1 MLRTITSPTLWFTLF
16 FNLIS
21 GSVFATLQPT
31 TPADDQ
37 NTPPVIKCPTNTH
50 DYNRF
55 ALCATATC
63 WTLDGIAYCKCEVLN
78 EPSISISFD
87 YQENGQNKNI
97 CDLLLQGKDNQFT
110 VSTYATPRQIE
121 KDYDPETEKLGPPLG
136 FYTCSGQSSEAAYSA
151 QCDGGVCFN
160 STQGTNFPGLGHIS
174 DNEIVCS
181 CPPSQNPTKR
191 FQIAGP
197 WLCKPGATNDDN
209 ECCDQDYYNEMCSVS
224 SISTTGTKLAVGAP
238 AGGAATL
245 SKLLDGAVPSLNACR
260 FK

>member
-1 MLRTITSPTLWFTLF
+1 MLRTTISPIFWLTLLLSVTSL
-16 FNLIS
+16 NI
-21 GSVFATLQPT
+21 FATPQPT
-31 TPADDQ
+31 TTEDHQ
-37 NTPPVIKCPTNTH
+37 KTQPVIKCPTNPD

-63 WTLDGIAYCKCEVLN
+63 WTLDGVAYCKCQVLN
-78 EPSISISFD
+78 EQSISISFD
-87 YQENGQNKNI
+87 YLENGKNKNI
-97 CDLLLQGKDNQFT
+97 CDLLLQGKENQFT

-121 KDYDPETEKLGPPLG
+121 TDYDPETEKLGPPLG
-136 FYTCSGQSSEAAYSA
+136 FYTCSGQDSQAAYSA

-160 STQGTNFPGLGHIS
+160 STQGSNFPGLGHIK

-181 CPPSQNPTKR
+181 CPPSKNPTKR

-197 WLCKPGATNDDN
+197 WLCEPGAANDNN
-209 ECCDQDYYNEMCSVS
+209 ECCDKDYYNEMCSVTS
-224 SISTTGTKLAVGAP
+224 VSTTGTKLAVGAP

-245 SKLLDGAVPSLNACR
+245 SKLLDGSVPSLNACR